1 MEKVGMAKYSRTVYE
16 MVEEVITE
24 LEEPFAPKDIIDVIQ
39 RKFPEDQVKENTIRC
54 HVIASAV
61 NHPSRHHYI
70 KPKYQHNHQSL
81 FYLGRGSYRIYRP
94 EKDGKWI
101 VDDQGPRKIRE
112 EIEKGEN
119 IVYHEISSNNQVVIP
134 TIIRK
139 KLVIKPGDYLAFVI
153 RDDGE
158 IIIKKARMKIEIV
171 E

>member
-1 MEKVGMAKYSRTVYE
+1 MEKGKMARYSKTVYE

-24 LEEPFAPKDIIDVIQ
+24 LEEPFTPKDIIDVIQ
-39 RKFPEDQVKENTIRC
+39 RKFPKDRVKENTIRC

-94 EKDGKWI
+94 ENDGKWI
-101 VDDQGPRKIRE
+101 VNDRGPRKIRE
-112 EIEKGEN
+112 EIEMGEN
-119 IVYHEISSNNQVVIP
+119 IVCNEINSNNQVVIP

-139 KLVIKPGDYLAFVI
+139 KLDIRPGDYLAFVM
-153 RDDGE
+153 RGDRE